1 MSVAIAHHREPHRQ
15 TLHPRSRYALLYPH
29 GSDAGAAYSGG
40 SQPSWS
46 TRPPRRKGLGNSC
59 LSYLESWG
67 LRHHRRSYGCTP
79 IIVSVQVRIAF
90 SLCNIYITY
99 RMENISTSWGFHPL
113 YLLLSTFPICGSDVE
128 EISCTVFSL
137 YIMTM

>member
-1 MSVAIAHHREPHRQ
+1 MSVAIAHPPRATPTNSSSTFSVCS
-15 TLHPRSRYALLYPH
+15 TLPPWKRCRSSILRGQPALLVDEAP
-29 GSDAGAAYSGG
+29 
-40 SQPSWS
+40 QKE
-46 TRPPRRKGLGNSC
+46 RPRQLMSLLLGVM
-59 LSYLESWG
+59 G
-67 LRHHRRSYGCTP
+67 FRHHRRSYGCTP
-79 IIVSVQVRIAF
+79 IIVSVQVLIAF

-137 YIMTM
+137 YIMKM